1 VDDVSAFVS
10 SWPVDTVS
18 LTVSDAGSLLGG
30 AGDLDRVQ
38 PIASVS
44 KLLVG
49 MAALVALEEGTV
61 HLDEPAGPPGST
73 VRHLLSHASGLPY
86 DESRSTVPP
95 GTRRIYSN
103 PGIDHF
109 ADHLAARAGMPFAE
123 YLDQGVIIPLGMA
136 STRLV
141 GSPAHGVWSSAA
153 DLARFSREL
162 LSPTLVSERTMA
174 TASTVHFPELA
185 GVVPGVRF
193 FDPCP
198 WGLTFEIRGG
208 KHPHWTGNDNSPE
221 TFGHFG
227 RTGSFLW
234 ADPVAGLA
242 TVGLTERDFGP
253 WALAA
258 WPDTS
263 DRVLGAY
270 RAAPSPGVVMDAG

>member
-1 VDDVSAFVS
+1 MDDLTAFVA
-10 SWPVDTVS
+10 SWPVDTAS
-18 LTVSDAGSLLGG
+18 LTVSDADSVLG
-30 AGDLDRVQ
+30 AVGDLDRVQ

-49 MAALVALEEGTV
+49 MSALVALEEGTV
-61 HLDEPAGPPGST
+61 ELDEPAGPPGST

-95 GTRRIYSN
+95 ETRRIYSN
-103 PGIDHF
+103 PGIDRF
-109 ADHLAARAGMPFAE
+109 ADHLAARAGMPFAD
-123 YLDQGVIIPLGMA
+123 YLDQGVILPLGMA

-141 GSPAHGVWSSAA
+141 GSPAHGVRSSAA
-153 DLARFSREL
+153 DLARFAREL
-162 LSPTLVSERTMA
+162 LSPTLVSARTMA
-174 TASTVHFPELA
+174 TAASVQFPDLA

-198 WGLTFEIRGG
+198 WGLTFEIRGD
-208 KHPHWTGNDNSPE
+208 KHPHWTGSDNSPE

-253 WALAA
+253 WALTA

-270 RAAPSPGVVMDAG
+270 RAAPSPGVTVDAG